1 MMQQNQRYLLLCQN
15 LTPTLP
21 TMQLDH
27 EQFAAGGHAHSSEC
41 ILKLLGSSVDEER
54 ATEVSLNPL
63 R

>member
-1 MMQQNQRYLLLCQN
+1 
-15 LTPTLP
+15 
-21 TMQLDH
+21 MQLDH

-63 R
+63 RWLLSPGSQIFFLIL